1 MLIDVWAG
9 RAMYANIHARMLCKQ
24 YLLGCKGIKVLKNVF
39 KKIYIKIN
47 YFYKGN
53 LGINYII

>member
-24 YLLGCKGIKVLKNVF
+24 YLLRCKGIKVLKNVF
-39 KKIYIKIN
+39 KKIYI
-47 YFYKGN
+47 
-53 LGINYII
+53 